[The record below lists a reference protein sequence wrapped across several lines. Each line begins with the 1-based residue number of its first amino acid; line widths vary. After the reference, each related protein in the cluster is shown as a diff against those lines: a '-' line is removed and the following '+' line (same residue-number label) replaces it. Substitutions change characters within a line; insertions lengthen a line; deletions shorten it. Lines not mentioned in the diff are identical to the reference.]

1 MEDESWQS
9 GSPRRE
15 SNKNMAEYDRVLRKV
30 WAAPPSYGIRLRVVL
45 GFFKR
50 CALLRVVLGFLCT
63 RRALLRVV
71 LGFLFTCRARR
82 ASLTKGGVRI
92 LLQTTHAA
100 KGGVRILLL

>member
-1 MEDESWQS
+1 MGYRAVQVSHGSAKESLGRTTLLQYTTK
-9 GSPRRE
+9 G
-15 SNKNMAEYDRVLRKV
+15 
-30 WAAPPSYGIRLRVVL
+30 GIRI
-45 GFFKR
+45 FKR